1 MDNQKILTWQE
12 KPDFSGFLVSEIENH
27 NLIKWTGKKISLGE
41 IQKVMSFFVWQFKT
55 YKTESQLRILR
66 DSKGNFIFVPF
77 HQYIETGLQSNEIKD
92 SKENIELTEKYL
104 KEGFHFF
111 GSIHHH
117 CSSSAFQSSTD
128 YNDEIKI
135 NGFHFTIG
143 NLDNDIFSLH
153 GRFVFRG
160 VCYKIN
166 LLEIFE
172 NLDFLNT
179 ENIAVDIFP
188 FRWMETLKEKPV
200 IVTPIFESFKY
211 SEKTEND
218 NSFFYSDV
226 YNDSFFNNYEDDI
239 EKIENEFLFSN
250 IDTDYLF
257 YLKNSTT
264 ENKNRIL
271 ELIDFL
277 EFISL
282 NNPIQENFDFIEF
295 LENIENLNNEELQK
309 IKKLIEGK

>member
-1 MDNQKILTWQE
+1 MDNKILTYQE

-27 NLIKWTGKKISLGE
+27 NLIKWQGKKISFAE
-41 IQKVMSFFVWQFKT
+41 IQKVMSFFVWQFST

-77 HQYIETGLQSNEIKD
+77 YQYIEQGLQSNEIKD

-117 CSSSAFQSSTD
+117 CQAAAFQSGTD
-128 YNDEIKI
+128 YQDEIKI

-143 NLDNDIFSLH
+143 NLDNNIFSLH

-188 FRWMETLKEKPV
+188 FYWMETLKEKPV
-200 IVTPIFESFKY
+200 IEKPIFENFRY

-218 NSFFYSDV
+218 NSFFYSDI
-226 YNDSFFNNYEDDI
+226 YSSDSYFTNYEDDI

-257 YLKNSTT
+257 YLKSSTT

-282 NNPIQENFDFIEF
+282 NNPIQENYDFIEF
-295 LENIENLNNEELQK
+295 LENIENLNNEDLQK
-309 IKKLIEGK
+309 IKKLLEGK

>member
-27 NLIKWTGKKISLGE
+27 NLIKWTGKKIPFAE

-77 HQYIETGLQSNEIKD
+77 YQYIEAGLQSNEIKD

-117 CSSSAFQSSTD
+117 CSSGAFQSGTD

-143 NLDNDIFSLH
+143 NLDNPIFSLH

-166 LLEIFE
+166 LLEIFD

-179 ENIAVDIFP
+179 ENIPENIFP
-188 FRWMETLKEKPV
+188 FRWMETLKEKP
-200 IVTPIFESFKY
+200 IIITPIFESFSY
-211 SEKTEND
+211 SEKTENTHD
-218 NSFFYSDV
+218 NAFFYSDV
-226 YNDSFFNNYEDDI
+226 YNDSFFNNYDD
-239 EKIENEFLFSN
+239 
-250 IDTDYLF
+250 D
-257 YLKNSTT
+257 
-264 ENKNRIL
+264 
-271 ELIDFL
+271 
-277 EFISL
+277 
-282 NNPIQENFDFIEF
+282 
-295 LENIENLNNEELQK
+295 
-309 IKKLIEGK
+309 